1 MNKGLFKWL
10 AMPFKLTD
18 ALDTFMYDI
27 TQVPKHFLDKY
38 VVVYF
43 NDILIFSNYLHD
55 HLAYIK

>member
-1 MNKGLFKWL
+1 
-10 AMPFKLTD
+10 MPFKLTD

-27 TQVPKHFLDKY
+27 TQVPKHFLNKY

-43 NDILIFSNYLHD
+43 NDILIFCNYLHD